1 MSSGG
6 YCGTLYDAVGYL
18 DHCLS
23 SMGLFLCIVRL
34 WTGYLLD
41 LAACNL
47 VVEQVLDAMMLL
59 REVAQPLTDLI

>member
-23 SMGLFLCIVRL
+23 SMGLFFIHCEALD
-34 WTGYLLD
+34 WYLLD
-41 LAACNL
+41 LAACNR
-47 VVEQVLDAMMLL
+47 VVEQVLDAMKGGST
-59 REVAQPLTDLI
+59 ATD